1 MVNVY
6 KSKAKPLVFHGYDK
20 AMPAVLHK
28 TNHNVD
34 MVFED
39 SEDEVEPSVSGGY
52 LGDDEYQFEQLHLH
66 WGRDD
71 ATGSEHWLNGR
82 EYPGEAHFVH
92 FNKKYENIGEAV
104 ANEDGLVVLG
114 FFLEISS
121 ETFPGMQNIIEGID
135 NLEEEGSDSINLEPL
150 TLNSILNGAI
160 NPVNYVFYNGS
171 LTTPPCA
178 EVVSWHVFLDPI
190 KISREDI
197 RTLRTATDLKGKLI
211 SGNDRPIQ
219 PINGR
224 EVLVKGHP
232 APPTQPEGHPAPPTQ
247 PDNVVNFVHHRH
259 QQVNN
264 PLHSHYRRPVY
275 NNHHRHVNNNYRRPI
290 HPYQQQHRLYND
302 AAYLR
307 MHGMPPPHLP
317 PHNWP
322 GPYLPY

>member
-1 MVNVY
+1 M
-6 KSKAKPLVFHGYDK
+6 
-20 AMPAVLHK
+20 
-28 TNHNVD
+28 
-34 MVFED
+34 
-39 SEDEVEPSVSGGY
+39 
-52 LGDDEYQFEQLHLH
+52 HLH
-66 WGRDD
+66 WGQDD

-82 EYPGEAHFVH
+82 EFPGEAHFVH
-92 FNKKYENIGEAV
+92 FNKKYGNIGEAV

-121 ETFPGMQNIIEGID
+121 ETFPGMQNIIEGIEE
-135 NLEEEGSDSINLEPL
+135 LEEEEGSDSINLEPL

-190 KISREDI
+190 RISEDDI
-197 RTLRTATDLKGKLI
+197 ITLRTATDLKGKLI

-232 APPTQPEGHPAPPTQ
+232 APTQPEGHPAPPTQ

-264 PLHSHYRRPVY
+264 PLHDHHRRPVY

-307 MHGMPPPHLP
+307 MHGMPRPHLP